1 MLAQLNKKLWDW
13 LTVWNALLAKMEQE
27 ATLQRDQ
34 HRILVFFHG
43 YSLAHTIRPLVI
55 ARALRQRGY
64 EVVFAGRGPHT
75 PRIEAEGFTLYDVET
90 MPQQRMD
97 EYVARSDYAYYDDAW
112 IRRCIQA
119 EQALVRQVQPSLLI
133 GDFRPTLRLTAAL
146 EGIDIALIDAA
157 YNLPTYSSPIRLP
170 DYFPRQAGRFDEYLA
185 EHFARTQPHRSVFL
199 LADVPPFH
207 PSAGPVPPSHHY
219 VGPLIEDEPIADE
232 PPAAL
237 SDAGWNTSLPLIY
250 FNAGSTGVDDRF
262 LPAVLRA
269 LAPLPYRLLV
279 TTAGRYAVEAPSD
292 NVRIVEY
299 LPARLAMRQAALFIG
314 LGGIGSIYHALAEGV
329 PIIGAPKHLDQE
341 YHLNRVRDLGLG
353 LKLPRQ
359 RFAQPKDLL
368 QQVRYLFDHYEEF
381 STRCAAFAG
390 HISAYKGGDTAAD
403 VIDGMIYHNDP
414 IEQDNM
420 VSEDEFIRHLYPLT
434 ATASL
439 PTLRALLAEARQR
452 GIPHVQ
458 RGRLAWYDKRTS
470 WNWLYDHEPRFFE
483 LDYQMRERMRAPFLA
498 HRNGKLKAQQASQRY
513 RLTYTYKAHVAA
525 CETTQS
531 AQLFLPYPLRLPQ
544 QPVVELIACNPSGLR
559 PYLAPHAGFFYAYPC
574 SIDPADGTLEFS
586 YSCEVEVHNLPM
598 AGRVPA
604 PLTPSEHRH
613 YTEVE
618 DSLRRSRLVRDFLA
632 DLQLDEPGL
641 GEVAKAR
648 RLYEHLVR
656 SKRFQKTNEKCQC
669 LACSTSIALRDD
681 SGHCITLSR
690 TYMALCRLLGIPARE
705 VTGGLV
711 VAPQG
716 PDRYGIS
723 TYDTPIFGH
732 TWVELYT
739 SETGWLPVEFHG
751 IALGSHA
758 MTADNVADPLLRQR
772 IERHSEA
779 FLEYYFDHLD
789 CHRVMCSQSVKD
801 IPQLMVPN
809 PNAATEPNRPLTIPE
824 GLHYECHLTF
834 APPPLQPV
842 PSHHSPL
849 GGESPPPAAV
859 GGLPPR
865 STP

>member
-13 LTVWNALLAKMEQE
+13 WTVWNAFLAKTEVK
-27 ATLQRDQ
+27 AALQRDQ
-34 HRILVFFHG
+34 HRLLVFFHG

-55 ARALRQRGY
+55 ARVLRQRGY

-75 PRIEAEGFTLYDVET
+75 ARITDEGFPLYDVET

-97 EYVARSDYAYYDDAW
+97 EHLARGVYDYYDDEW
-112 IRRCIQA
+112 IRRCIEA

-133 GDFRPTLRLTAAL
+133 ADLRPTLRLTAAL

-157 YNLPTYSSPIRLP
+157 YNLPAYSSPIRLP
-170 DYFPRQAGRFDEYLA
+170 DYFPMQAGRFDEYLA
-185 EHFARTQPHRSVFL
+185 EHFAQTRPHRSAFL
-199 LADVPPFH
+199 LADVPQFH
-207 PSAGPVPPSHHY
+207 PSAGPVPASHHY
-219 VGPLIEDEPIADE
+219 VGPLIEDEPVADE

-237 SDAGWNTSLPLIY
+237 ADAGWNTALPLIY

-262 LPAVLRA
+262 LPAILRA
-269 LAPLPYRLLV
+269 LAPLPYRLLI

-299 LPARLAMRQAALFIG
+299 VPARLAMRQAALFIG
-314 LGGIGSIYHALAEGV
+314 IGGIGSIYHALAEGV
-329 PIIGAPKHLDQE
+329 PIIGAPEHLDQE

-353 LKLPRQ
+353 LKMPRQ
-359 RFAQPKDLL
+359 CFAQARDII

-381 STRCAAFAG
+381 STGCAAFAS
-390 HISAYKGGDTAAD
+390 HISAYKGGDIAAD
-403 VIDGMIYHNDP
+403 VIDELLYHKDP

-420 VSEDEFIRHLYPLT
+420 VSEDEFIRHLYPLNT
-434 ATASL
+434 TASL
-439 PTLRALLAEARQR
+439 PTLRALLAAARQR
-452 GIPHVQ
+452 GLPHVRQ
-458 RGRLAWYDKRTS
+458 GRMVWYNKRTS

-483 LDYQMRERMRAPFLA
+483 LDYQMRERMRASFLA
-498 HRNGKLKAQQASQRY
+498 HRNGQLKARQSSQRY
-513 RLTYTYKAHVAA
+513 RLTYTYKAHIAA
-525 CETTQS
+525 CEATPS
-531 AQLFLPYPLRLPQ
+531 AQLFLPYPLRLAQ
-544 QPVVELIACNPSGLR
+544 QPVVELLDCNPSELR

-574 SIDPADGTLEFS
+574 SIEPADGTLEFS
-586 YSCEVEVHNLPM
+586 YSCEVEVHSLPM
-598 AGRVPA
+598 AGCVPT

-613 YTEVE
+613 YTQVE
-618 DSLRRSRLVRDFLA
+618 DSLRRSRLVRDVLA
-632 DLQLDEPGL
+632 GLQLDEPNL
-641 GEVAKAR
+641 SDVAKAR

-669 LACSTSIALRDD
+669 LGCSTAMTLRDD

-705 VTGGLV
+705 ATGGLA

-723 TYDTPIFGH
+723 TYDLPIFGH

-751 IALGSHA
+751 IALGRHA

-772 IERHSEA
+772 IEGHSEA
-779 FLEYYFDHLD
+779 FLEYYFGHLD
-789 CHRVMCSQSVKD
+789 CHRIMCSKSVVD

-809 PNAATEPNRPLTIPE
+809 PNAATEPQWPLTIPE
-824 GLHYECHLTF
+824 GLHYECHLTL
-834 APPPLQPV
+834 ASL
-842 PSHHSPL
+842 SHSSPF
-849 GGESPPPAAV
+849 GGELPPPAAV
-859 GGLPPR
+859 GGLPR
-865 STP
+865 RKTP